1 MRLLLIVPHYAPD
14 LGPSAPLFTMLAG
27 ELARRGHA
35 VTVIA
40 AVPHYPS
47 GTVQPAYR
55 GARIR
60 RSTEEGVEV
69 IRVPLPSIT
78 RSDLAQRL
86 LQYGCYQAGAAWAGR
101 NLRYD
106 VVLAANPALW
116 VGLPFA
122 CLAVARHTPAVF
134 TVHDVYPDVGVTLGV
149 FRHKPVI
156 AAVARLER
164 FCLSRAAAV
173 RILSESFRPG
183 LRALGVPDAKMTL
196 IYDWVDTDL
205 IRPLPRDSAFALETG
220 LTGKFVVLYAGNVG
234 LSQGLEHVLAAAG
247 LLADQPD
254 LQFVIVGDGA
264 GRARLGL
271 QAQQMGLTN
280 ILFLP
285 FQPRPRLPEV
295 LATADVSLVTLQ
307 GGIGK
312 GSLPSKTFSIFA
324 SGRPLLASVD
334 EGSEAW
340 EMVVRAGA
348 GVCVPPEDPARL
360 AGAILALKQ
369 DPDLRQRLGRNGRQ
383 WAEGHHSPQAAAERF
398 ERLLL
403 DAVASAQQAG
413 NRRPVR
419 SRP

>member
-1 MRLLLIVPHYAPD
+1 MRILMIVPYYAPD
-14 LGPSAPLFTMLAG
+14 LGPSAPLFTMLSV
-27 ELARRGHA
+27 ELLRRGHQ

-47 GTVQPAYR
+47 GRVPDAYR

-60 RSTEEGVEV
+60 RSLERGVEV
-69 IRVPLPSIT
+69 VRVPLPSMN
-78 RSDLAQRL
+78 RSNLAQRL
-86 LQYGCYQAGAAWAGR
+86 LQYMCYQFGATWAG
-101 NLRYD
+101 LHLQYD

-116 VGLPFA
+116 VWLPFA
-122 CLAVARHTPAVF
+122 SLAVARRKPAIF

-156 AAVARLER
+156 ATVARLER
-164 FCLSRAAAV
+164 FCLNHALAV

-183 LRALGVPDAKMTL
+183 LRALGVPDSKLVL

-205 IRPLPRDSAFALETG
+205 IRPLPRDNAFAREQGMTG
-220 LTGKFVVLYAGNVG
+220 SFVVLYAGNIG
-234 LSQGLEHVLAAAG
+234 FSQGLEHVLTAAQ
-247 LLADQPD
+247 LLAEHRD

-264 GRARLGL
+264 SREHLGL
-271 QAQQMGLTN
+271 RAQQMGLTN
-280 ILFLP
+280 VRFLP

-307 GGIGK
+307 HGIGS

-340 EMVVRAGA
+340 DMVERAGA
-348 GVCVPPEDPARL
+348 GLCVPPENPSRL
-360 AGAILALKQ
+360 AEAILALKQ
-369 DPDLRQRLGRNGRQ
+369 DPERRERLGRNGRL
-383 WAEGHHSPQAAAERF
+383 WAERHHSPQAAAERF
-398 ERLLL
+398 EKLML
-403 DAVASAQQAG
+403 DAVATASQPNTKQEEL
-413 NRRPVR
+413 P
-419 SRP
+419 